1 MIVGPPLAETRRA
14 CALIIAVY
22 TTVVRVMTS
31 RRSTGSEGPHRCWLS
46 LADNTESIGRPFP
59 LAIQAPNLIHG
70 YVGPRVRTPNG
81 TSIGSAVSATAKLNY
96 KHLTKYH
103 SLLQNWQK
111 PFTVEKYRYTRFLM
125 NFRSTNINVIEKC
138 RLFFNFVLRS
148 KKLKKNQFWK

>member
-1 MIVGPPLAETRRA
+1 
-14 CALIIAVY
+14 
-22 TTVVRVMTS
+22 MTS

-46 LADNTESIGRPFP
+46 LADNTESIDRPFP

-96 KHLTKYH
+96 KHLTKYYN
-103 SLLQNWQK
+103 LLQNWQK

-125 NFRSTNINVIEKC
+125 KFRSTNINVVDKC
-138 RLFFNFVLRS
+138 RLFFNFVLPS
-148 KKLKKNQFWK
+148 KKLKKNQF